1 MGSSVDM
8 VDIVSNLYTNN
19 SDTIMKKLLGIVVL
33 CLLWSVN
40 AYSEKQETIYVMSD
54 PSNGECRLLNEK
66 NDIKVN
72 TPNKVKLT
80 LSKEPLT
87 ISCTAPG
94 KKLRPIS
101 YELNNK
107 GSITNMYIDNKF
119 ISSETSSNLSIPLD
133 EIQESM
139 MFIEDAYCMKLKGWK
154 AEFKCLKDFPKL
166 SDKLAIFQITAGAVG
181 LVSQL
186 RISPKYYTYGN
197 VRVGNAPLIFIK
209 IRGTP

>member
-1 MGSSVDM
+1 M
-8 VDIVSNLYTNN
+8 ILQ
-19 SDTIMKKLLGIVVL
+19 MKKLLGIVVL

-101 YELNNK
+101 YELNK
-107 GSITNMYIDNKF
+107 KSLITNMYIDNKF